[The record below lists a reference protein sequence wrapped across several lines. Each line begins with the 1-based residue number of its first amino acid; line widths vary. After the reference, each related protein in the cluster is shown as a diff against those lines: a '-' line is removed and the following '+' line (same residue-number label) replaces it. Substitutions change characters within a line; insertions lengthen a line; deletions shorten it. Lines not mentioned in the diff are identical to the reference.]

1 MATITLRPFGP
12 DAPPTLEGWSE
23 HDRAGLE
30 AVMGVPLPDALDCTM
45 AFNTLFQAQQEGRTI
60 FLMADCDDRS
70 VGFTILSDVTPA
82 GDAGRPHI
90 YVVPAERRHSFTVAK
105 EGEAVAKKLG
115 VRHLMVSINP
125 ENRRSRLFAKRLGYE
140 TVPHLILR
148 KELQ

>member
-12 DAPPTLEGWSE
+12 DDPTTLAEWYE
-23 HDRAGLE
+23 DDRTGLE

-60 FLMADCDDRS
+60 FRMADCDDRS
-70 VGFTILSDVTPA
+70 VGFTLLSDLTPK

-90 YVVPAERRHSFTVAK
+90 YVVPAERRHSFAVAK
-105 EGEAVAKKLG
+105 EGESVVKQLG
-115 VRHLMVSINP
+115 VRHLMASIDP